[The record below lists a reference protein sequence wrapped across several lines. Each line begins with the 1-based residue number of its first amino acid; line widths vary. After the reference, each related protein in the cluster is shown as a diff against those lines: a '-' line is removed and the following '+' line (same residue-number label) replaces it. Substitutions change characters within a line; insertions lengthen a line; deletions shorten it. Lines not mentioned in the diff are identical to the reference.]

1 MILLLEILESQTSIV
16 TIVPMI
22 DILERFLGMVW
33 SSGMQCVL
41 NVHKMLGLVPVSR
54 EERGR
59 EKEREER
66 KKERKRRK
74 ERRREEERREGG
86 KKEEGREWG
95 EKEREIER
103 ERERAYLIF
112 A

>member
-74 ERRREEERREGG
+74 RKKKGKKKGREEER
-86 KKEEGREWG
+86 
-95 EKEREIER
+95 KERKSSKMCI
-103 ERERAYLIF
+103 
-112 A
+112 